1 MRLLLAAASFAA
13 LTTAAQAGMTC
24 NLTDQH
30 NNALTYSFAHGGRG
44 YTNETA
50 VLRNGQPIS
59 NGGPMWNRTFDREA
73 RAITLTQGDWSI
85 VYPLS
90 QGQTPAALWHNANVV
105 ANGVCAPDYAA
116 DSAATVAPAPASFG
130 EDSVGIISD
139 GVQAMT
145 SVKLGAQTVMMTI
158 DTGATHMMISS
169 SVANRLVADNQAD
182 EGAMMN
188 VVVADGRTVSER
200 ALVIHRVQIG
210 RHVLLN
216 VNATVA
222 PDDGSSS
229 NFGDGLLPFTVLNQV
244 GRFAIDTTSNK
255 LIFGAAS

>member
-1 MRLLLAAASFAA
+1 
-13 LTTAAQAGMTC
+13 
-24 NLTDQH
+24 
-30 NNALTYSFAHGGRG
+30 
-44 YTNETA
+44 
-50 VLRNGQPIS
+50 
-59 NGGPMWNRTFDREA
+59 
-73 RAITLTQGDWSI
+73 
-85 VYPLS
+85 
-90 QGQTPAALWHNANVV
+90 LWHNANVV

-116 DSAATVAPAPASFG
+116 DSAATVASAAPVPVYSAPAPAPAYAAPAPASFG

-200 ALVIHRVQIG
+200 ALVIHRVRIG